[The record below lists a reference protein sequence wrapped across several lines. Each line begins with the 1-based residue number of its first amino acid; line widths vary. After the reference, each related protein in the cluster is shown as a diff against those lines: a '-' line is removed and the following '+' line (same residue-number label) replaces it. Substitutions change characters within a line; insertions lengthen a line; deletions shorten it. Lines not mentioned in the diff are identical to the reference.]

1 MDSQTSKTWIDDFD
15 QRHQRA
21 IIFAAATVTR
31 HLFLDVVIFSVPSRV
46 RFRYTPASHSIG
58 ITINHPAIGVRAS
71 PFYRFHKCGTLLCRD
86 VVSRIIHSPF
96 PMFLLPLL
104 HTLGGKSFWFKPC
117 IYRLRL
123 WLHDYFISLVDNGGL
138 LTGLLRCPLSNAE
151 A

>member
-1 MDSQTSKTWIDDFD
+1 MD
-15 QRHQRA
+15 QRHQWA

-31 HLFLDVVIFSVPSRV
+31 HLFLDVVIFSVSSRV

-71 PFYRFHKCGTLLCRD
+71 SFYRFYKYGTSLYRD

-104 HTLGGKSFWFKPC
+104 YTLGGKSFWFKPC
-117 IYRLRL
+117 IHRLRL
-123 WLHDYFISLVDNGGL
+123 RLHDYFNSPVDGGYL
-138 LTGLLRCPLSNAE
+138 LTGLLRCSLSSAE